1 MWIKSQDK
9 TELIDTNR
17 IQLDRT
23 CIYAITS
30 DEAHSGVPLGVYKS
44 NEVAAK
50 VLVAIQD
57 RIIVL
62 ERLKMISFT
71 REIDI
76 GSSASKV
83 FVYDM
88 PQSEGEINDIN

>member
-1 MWIKSQDK
+1 MWIKTQDK
-9 TELIDTNR
+9 NELIDVNR
-17 IQLDRT
+17 IKLDRIS
-23 CIYAITS
+23 IYAITS
-30 DEAHSGVPLGVYKS
+30 DKEHSGVHLGAYKS

-50 VLVAIQD
+50 VLIAIQD

-62 ERLKMISFT
+62 ERLKMVSFT